1 MNSDICKYIYILYI
15 IFAHLKKS
23 ATGCFIRI
31 DSYTDET
38 ACSRLFEVSEND
50 MFAVTICYRA
60 LFAFRKP
67 HYLRIY
73 LIYIYIA

>member
-1 MNSDICKYIYILYI
+1 MRNENKYMNSDICKYIYILYI
-15 IFAHLKKS
+15 IF
-23 ATGCFIRI
+23 
-31 DSYTDET
+31 DTDET